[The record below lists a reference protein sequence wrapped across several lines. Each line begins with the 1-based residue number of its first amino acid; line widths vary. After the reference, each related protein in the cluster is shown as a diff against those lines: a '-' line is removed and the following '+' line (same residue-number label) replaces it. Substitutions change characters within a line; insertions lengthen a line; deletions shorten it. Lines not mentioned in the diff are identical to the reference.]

1 MRLERNT
8 APRPNQEKVSAIIVS
23 TIASFEPQC
32 ATQGVT
38 VELDL
43 DDCQVSASTD
53 FVKATASGMIANAL
67 RSMPTGGE
75 LSITL
80 IETEHQWELE
90 VADSG
95 PNPSRLSNSELR
107 KPSKGQKSKARQS
120 DESLPHIVE
129 FPSTEEIRQVIRIAI
144 KHGSNVES
152 FGCPLGGTAW
162 IMAVP
167 KFLSDSKVDLRF
179 A

>member
-8 APRPNQEKVSAIIVS
+8 APRPNQEKVSAIIAS
-23 TIASFEPQC
+23 TIASFERQC
-32 ATQGVT
+32 AIQGVA

-43 DDCQVSASTD
+43 DDCQVSAPTD
-53 FVKATASGMIANAL
+53 FVTASAEGMIANAL
-67 RSMPTGGE
+67 RSMPAGGE

-95 PNPSRLSNSELR
+95 PNPSRLSNPELT
-107 KPSKGQKSKARQS
+107 KPSNGQKSKVRQS

-129 FPSTEEIRQVIRIAI
+129 FPSTEEIRQVIRVAI
-144 KHGSNVES
+144 KHGSSVES
-152 FGCPLGGTAW
+152 FSCPLGGTAW

-167 KFLSDSKVDLRF
+167 KFLSDSKVNLRS